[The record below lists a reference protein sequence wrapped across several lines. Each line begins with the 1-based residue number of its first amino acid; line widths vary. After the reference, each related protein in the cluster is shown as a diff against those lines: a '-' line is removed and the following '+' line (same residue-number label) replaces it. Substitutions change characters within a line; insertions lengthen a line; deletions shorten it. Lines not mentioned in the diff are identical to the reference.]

1 MKHTTI
7 LRNALTA
14 LLAAAALFA
23 ASCQEEKESPTRM
36 TLAVNDTTMNLSS
49 KASQQHVLVYAKGSW
64 NARLGE
70 NADWATLDKADGSG
84 NGEFVLNVTGN
95 DGLRRR
101 ADIVLTASGVS
112 KTIYIHLNQD
122 GALGNPKITFED
134 TDKHYIAWST
144 DDHITFKSNVD
155 ESLLKAE
162 ASEDWIT
169 GLTVEDGRLSYSV
182 GENTTGEERTG
193 TLILSYTDD
202 EATYRATATITQGSE
217 AGYLILDETQMT
229 VEAYASA
236 KSVTW
241 KANLGTFFPSL
252 TSSVTYEGAR
262 KDWISDIVMSEEGV
276 TFNVA
281 ANEIKSERTATIKF
295 ELAEKGVSAELKVTQ
310 IIPTKQYS
318 FAELRA
324 LLTSAGEYK
333 FDGDWFEAVAVADG
347 GKENMDTDPMLSA
360 SSIDYNES
368 ATTNYL
374 QGVDGKYGLR
384 IKVATAADNTLKRGD
399 KVKVS
404 LTDATLVREDNPVRY
419 TLKGLTANSFTIES
433 SDNAASVSRTV
444 SQIGDDDIYTL
455 VTLKNVE
462 IAFCYGSY
470 NNVRTTWISTN
481 MQNFD
486 YRILRDANGARMNML
501 VNSNTPWAITDNGV
515 PQGSGDITGVVVSST
530 SDFHSAEQLG
540 KYQIRPI
547 DLSDI
552 ALKTT
557 GFSETLVEWFWPGT
571 PTDHKTGDTFDP
583 SVGTGVMSSVGGK
596 PNQTDSFLNFTGKPD
611 TATDRARGTRF
622 DAIWWKSGAANASV
636 QWSFST
642 ASVSGKKLAFI
653 FSSAMGQM
661 KEDATGQAPV
671 NWNLEYS
678 TDGTNFKTVQKVLIR
693 PLPAKA
699 SKMKSL
705 PAALDE
711 YCIDLPAEVA
721 GKDNVIIR
729 LIPADGTTINFK
741 TGEYTEQ
748 VTYAKAQYMR
758 FGAVAVKYVK

>member
-14 LLAAAALFA
+14 LLAAAALLA
-23 ASCQEEKESPTRM
+23 ASCQEEKESPARM

-49 KASQQHVLVYAKGSW
+49 KASQQHVLVYAKGNW
-64 NARLGE
+64 NARLDG
-70 NADWATLDKADGSG
+70 NADWAALDKADGSG
-84 NGEFVLNVTGN
+84 NGEFILNVTAN

-112 KTIYIHLNQD
+112 KTIYVHLNQD

-134 TDKHYIAWST
+134 TDKRYIAWSSN
-144 DDHITFKSNVD
+144 DYIAFKSNVD

-169 GLTVEDGRLSYSV
+169 DLSVGDGKLSYTV
-182 GENTTGEERTG
+182 GENTTGAERTA
-193 TLILSYTDD
+193 TLILYYTDD
-202 EATYRATATITQGSE
+202 EATYRATATLTQGPE
-217 AGYLILDETQMT
+217 PGYLTLDETQMT

-252 TSSVTYEGAR
+252 TYSVTYEGAQR
-262 KDWISDIVMSEEGV
+262 DWISDVVMSEEGV

-281 ANEIKSERTATIKF
+281 ANEIKAERTAVIKF
-295 ELAEKGVSAELKVTQ
+295 EFAEKGVSAELRVTQ
-310 IIPTKQYS
+310 VIPTKQYS

-347 GKENMDTDPMLSA
+347 GKENMDTNPMLSA

-374 QGVDGKYGLR
+374 QGTDGKYGLR
-384 IKVATAADNTLKRGD
+384 IKVASAADNTLKRGD

-419 TLKGLTANSFTIES
+419 TLKGLSANSFTVES
-433 SDNAASVSRTV
+433 TGGAVAVAKTV
-444 SQIGDDDIYTL
+444 SQVGDDDIYTL
-455 VTLKNVE
+455 VTLKDVE

-486 YRILRDANGARMNML
+486 YRILRDAGGARMSML
-501 VNSNTPWAITDNGV
+501 VNSDTPWAITDNGV
-515 PQGSGDITGVVVSST
+515 PQGSGNITGVVVSSS
-530 SDFHSAEQLG
+530 SDFHSAGQLG
-540 KYQIRPI
+540 KYQVRPI
-547 DLSDI
+547 DLNDI
-552 ALKTT
+552 ALKST
-557 GFSETLVEWFWPGT
+557 GFSETLVEWYWPES
-571 PTDHKTGDTFDP
+571 PNEHKTDEGFSP
-583 SVGTGVMSSVGGK
+583 SVGTGVMSCAGGK
-596 PNQTDSFLNFTGKPD
+596 SNQTDSYLNFTGKPD
-611 TATDRARGTRF
+611 TATDRARATRF
-622 DAIWWKSGAANASV
+622 DAIWWKSGAAASYV
-636 QWSFST
+636 QWTFST

-653 FSSAMGQM
+653 FSSSTGQM
-661 KEDATGQAPV
+661 KEDATGQAPL

-678 TDGTNFKTVQKVLIR
+678 TNGADFKTAGTVLIR

-699 SKMKSL
+699 SQMKSL

-711 YCIDLPAEVA
+711 YCVDLPAEVA
-721 GKDNVIIR
+721 GKDNVVIR
-729 LIPADGTTINFK
+729 LIPADDTTIDFK
-741 TGEYTEQ
+741 TGEYTGH